1 MKYLIA
7 NWKIKLSVS
16 KELELSRSL
25 AALPFK
31 GDASIIG
38 IAPSFLTICEI
49 AKIIKNAPILVGAQ
63 DCFWEDA
70 GAYTGGISPREL
82 ERAGCKFV
90 IVGHSERRMYFQES
104 DEIINKK
111 IRAVIANEM
120 IPILCVGESRHHR
133 QSGNKDHI
141 VRRQIELGLEG
152 IHLVGSHKLFIAYE
166 PIWAI
171 GTGIPADVQ
180 TIEYMHRV
188 IHQSLIDIFPRG
200 IVENNTAI
208 LYGGSVDE
216 TNIEQFLEN
225 QDIDGALI
233 GSASTDFSKF
243 SAIIERTNIVK

>member
-7 NWKIKLSVS
+7 NWKIKLSIAE
-16 KELELSRSL
+16 ELALARSL
-25 AALPFK
+25 VSLTFA
-31 GDASIIG
+31 DASATVG
-38 IAPSFLTICEI
+38 IAPNFLTFREVV
-49 AKIIKNAPILVGAQ
+49 KIVKDTPLLAGAQ

-70 GAYTGGISPREL
+70 GAFTGGISPREL

-90 IVGHSERRMYFQES
+90 IVGHSERRMNFQES

-111 IRAVIANEM
+111 IRAVCANEM
-120 IPILCVGESRHHR
+120 IPILCVGESRDHR

-152 IHLVGSHKLFIAYE
+152 VHLVGSHKLFIAYE

-171 GTGIPADVQ
+171 GTGIPADVSEV
-180 TIEYMHRV
+180 EYMHRV
-188 IHQSLIDIFPRG
+188 IYQSLIDIFPRG
-200 IVENNTAI
+200 IVGKNTAI

-225 QDIDGALI
+225 PNIDGALI
-233 GSASTDFSKF
+233 GSASIEFNKF
-243 SAIIERTNIVK
+243 RSIIARANGLK